1 MIDIS
6 HIPKYGYLVTCENT
20 STDES
25 FQKKT
30 FKTACIPSGVQ
41 QAAEC
46 VIFPVTHLPLK
57 RWSKTIMYLI
67 LTLRLHIAKIFE
79 FKV

>member
-57 RWSKTIMYLI
+57 R
-67 LTLRLHIAKIFE
+67 
-79 FKV
+79 